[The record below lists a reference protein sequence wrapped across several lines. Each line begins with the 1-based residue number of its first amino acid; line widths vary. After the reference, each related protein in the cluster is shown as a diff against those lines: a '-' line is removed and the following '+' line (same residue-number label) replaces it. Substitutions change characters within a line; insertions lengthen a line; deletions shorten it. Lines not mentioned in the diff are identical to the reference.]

1 SREPVMSKKRSL
13 RFVATLVGEVGWVAV
28 GYLFVTPGPRA
39 EAGEPKANAKPDRE
53 WNDKNKNP
61 TTCPEV
67 KLGKETLEDQIA
79 RLPDVTVLEGD
90 PPVAKAAKKQLA
102 ARLEQVKLIE
112 AQIQAGA
119 VADNS
124 PFVLKVEAIADMA
137 DAAGGAWDKPEN
149 VLPWREWQVRELK
162 KLEDLISQRVQAG
175 IEQRRDLY
183 PKLVAERY
191 KAEVALMKLR
201 EQMASGASPK
211 TPRPIR
217 ER

>member
-1 SREPVMSKKRSL
+1 MPRTFHHREPVMSKKRSL
-13 RFVATLVGEVGWVAV
+13 GFAATLAGVVGWVAA
-28 GYLFVTPGPRA
+28 GYLFVSPGPRA
-39 EAGEPKANAKPDRE
+39 DADEPKANAKPDRE

-67 KLGKETLEDQIA
+67 KPGKETPEDQLV
-79 RLPDVTVLEGD
+79 RLPDVVVMEGD
-90 PPVAKAAKKQLA
+90 SLVVKAAKKQLA

-112 AQIQAGA
+112 AQIQSGA
-119 VADNS
+119 FLDTS
-124 PFVLKVEAIADMA
+124 PYSSKIEAITDMA
-137 DAAGGAWDKPEN
+137 EAAALAWDKPEN

-191 KAEVALMKLR
+191 KAEVALLKLR
-201 EQMASGASPK
+201 EKAK
-211 TPRPIR
+211 K
-217 ER
+217 